1 MAKQSM
7 VAREVK
13 RAKMV
18 AQYAEKRAALKEIVR
33 KGEPAEA
40 YEAARKLQ
48 SIPKNANPIR
58 LHNRC
63 KLTGR
68 PKGYIREF
76 GLSRIQFREMASKGL
91 IPCVKKASW

>member
-48 SIPKNANPIR
+48 SIPKLKDVFNSNTPCSAHGVRSVEPLISIPKSE
-58 LHNRC
+58 LISLKIFF
-63 KLTGR
+63 KLGC
-68 PKGYIREF
+68 GV
-76 GLSRIQFREMASKGL
+76 LL
-91 IPCVKKASW
+91 